1 MADGKNALVERLFA
15 AHRGALQA
23 FFDRRVRQRSDA
35 IDLAQEVYLRML
47 RLKDM
52 SAIRD
57 LEAYLYSVASNL
69 AKEHAGAVR
78 RRGISVGVEEATIQ
92 DQLAQAPSFEGEI
105 LTAQQVKRL
114 RAVLR
119 GLPPKC
125 HAAVV
130 LQYVHGQSHQQIA
143 ERLHVSPRMVKQY
156 VGQALAHCR
165 RRMARWG

>member
-1 MADGKNALVERLFA
+1 MAEGRSRHSSANKGTTVGVEATQHGGRKECAGGATVCGAPRVVAVLLRPARPPALRRHRSRARGLPADARL
-15 AHRGALQA
+15 R
-23 FFDRRVRQRSDA
+23 
-35 IDLAQEVYLRML
+35 
-47 RLKDM
+47 DM

-69 AKEHAGAVR
+69 AKEHAAAGR
-78 RRGISVGVEEATIQ
+78 RRGVSVSVDEATIQ

-143 ERLHVSPRMVKQY
+143 QD
-156 VGQALAHCR
+156 
-165 RRMARWG
+165 

>member
-1 MADGKNALVERLFA
+1 MADGKNALVEQLFA

-23 FFDRRVRQRSDA
+23 FFDRHVRQRSDA

-47 RLKDM
+47 RLKDT

-69 AKEHAGAVR
+69 AKEHAAAGR
-78 RRGISVGVEEATIQ
+78 RRGVSVSVEEATIQ
-92 DQLAQAPSFEGEI
+92 DQLAQSPRFEGEI

-114 RAVLR
+114 REVLR

-130 LQYVHGQSHQQIA
+130 LQYVHGKSHQQIA
-143 ERLHVSPRMVKQY
+143 EQLRVSPRMVKQY

>member
-35 IDLAQEVYLRML
+35 TDLAQEVYLRML

-69 AKEHAGAVR
+69 AKEHAAAGR
-78 RRGISVGVEEATIQ
+78 RRGISVSVEEATIQ

-125 HAAVV
+125 H
-130 LQYVHGQSHQQIA
+130 GQSHQQIA
-143 ERLHVSPRMVKQY
+143 QHLHVSPRMVKQY